1 MSDREDDNIISAP
14 IPELDDH
21 RHLTPAAARHG
32 DRGRRGTFD
41 TLYGSRNYELEAL
54 ASAAAERP
62 NSNIHVRDFTEEA
75 ISDNEDDGPTGRVTP
90 SRRVRRMT
98 AGSSQTHSPPNSV
111 KAFAQARRREREMS
125 FSEPNYGHPDDED
138 DRRSRKSSV
147 GGRSLR
153 SRPRT
158 INDGA
163 SVASVQT
170 AEEDVCFPVQNKD
183 QLYIDFEYLED
194 FINNQ
199 REAQDAAQNDES
211 ASLLRP
217 KTAQTVASMHSGAAA
232 GDNAGVVSDSSD
244 AIEKTESNPEATEP
258 GDAVRT
264 EARTPV
270 PPPVDNTRISFFSSN
285 WDSTIHAPELCDL
298 LIPGE
303 DIRGLFE
310 IPPERDDGV
319 WWLNINNPSPDEI
332 NVICKAF
339 GVHPLTH
346 EDIATQESREKI
358 ELFPA
363 YYFVC
368 FRSFNTV
375 VDEDGV
381 QEYEPLH
388 IYAIVFREG
397 TLSFSFAPNQH
408 AQHVRRRITLLKDFM
423 SLSSD
428 WICYALIDD
437 IVDSF
442 APVIKKLEH
451 VVDNIE
457 DSVFII
463 HDEDSNDFLKS
474 VVTTRRNVTALIR
487 LLGGKADVLRGFTKR
502 CNENYKVTPRMDI
515 GLYLGDIQDH
525 VVTMVGN
532 LTHFEKMLSRVHHS
546 YLTQL
551 TVSSISQGTATN
563 EALSK
568 ITFLASILVPLN
580 LVSGMFGMNVAVP
593 WREVNSLAP
602 FFGIM
607 GFMVFISIIM
617 VVIAR
622 RLRYI

>member
-1 MSDREDDNIISAP
+1 MSDPEDAYDNTLSVP
-14 IPELDDH
+14 MLELDDH
-21 RHLTPAAARHG
+21 RRLSPVPQRLNE
-32 DRGRRGTFD
+32 RSRRGTFD
-41 TLYGSRNYELEAL
+41 TLYGSRNLELESQVEHPA
-54 ASAAAERP
+54 
-62 NSNIHVRDFTEEA
+62 NNIHVRDFTEEA
-75 ISDNEDDGPTGRVTP
+75 VSDSDDDGLAGRLSP
-90 SRRVRRMT
+90 SRRSRRMT

-125 FSEPNYGHPDDED
+125 FSDPSRPRYDDD
-138 DRRSRKSSV
+138 DRRSRGSSV
-147 GGRSLR
+147 ETRSYR

-158 INDGA
+158 IDDRA
-163 SVASVQT
+163 SIASVQT

-183 QLYIDFEYLED
+183 QLNIDFDYLEE

-199 REAQDAAQNDES
+199 RQVQEAAMDNE
-211 ASLLRP
+211 
-217 KTAQTVASMHSGAAA
+217 TAGLSRHNTSQTT
-232 GDNAGVVSDSSD
+232 AGVTMPNDTGIHPLDSCD
-244 AIEKTESNPEATEP
+244 
-258 GDAVRT
+258 GDVKAET
-264 EARTPV
+264 EADSPDVGDGNPRTDNRTPV
-270 PPPVDNTRISFFSSN
+270 PPPIDNTRISFFSSN
-285 WDSTIHAPELCDL
+285 WESTIHAPELCDL

-303 DIRGLFE
+303 DIRGLFA
-310 IPPERDDGV
+310 IPPEQSDGV
-319 WWLNINNPSPDEI
+319 WWLNVNSPSPDEI
-332 NVICKAF
+332 NAICKAF

-368 FRSFNTV
+368 FRSFNAVT
-375 VDEDGV
+375 DEEGI

-397 TLSFSFAPNQH
+397 TLSFSFSPNQH
-408 AQHVRRRITLLKDFM
+408 ASHVRRRIALLKDFV

-442 APVIKKLEH
+442 APVIKKLER
-451 VVDNIE
+451 VVDGIE

-463 HDEDSNDFLKS
+463 HDEDSNEFLKS
-474 VVTTRRNVTALIR
+474 VVTTRRNVTSLIR

-551 TVSSISQGTATN
+551 TVNSISQGTATN

-580 LVSGMFGMNVAVP
+580 LVSGLFGMNVQVP
-593 WREVNSLAP
+593 WRDTASYGP

-607 GFMVFISIIM
+607 GFMVIISIIM
-617 VVIAR
+617 VYIAK

>member
-1 MSDREDDNIISAP
+1 MSDHEDTYDNNNNLSVP
-14 IPELDDH
+14 MLELDDH
-21 RHLTPAAARHG
+21 RHLSPATPRQNE
-32 DRGRRGTFD
+32 RPRRGTFD
-41 TLYGSRNYELEAL
+41 TLYASRNLEREAQ
-54 ASAAAERP
+54 AEHTG
-62 NSNIHVRDFTEEA
+62 SNVHVRDFTEEA
-75 ISDNEDDGPTGRVTP
+75 VSDSEDDGPMGRQSP
-90 SRRVRRMT
+90 SRRSRRMT

-125 FSEPNYGHPDDED
+125 FSDPSRPRYDED
-138 DRRSRKSSV
+138 DRKSRASSIEARSF
-147 GGRSLR
+147 R

-158 INDGA
+158 IDDRA
-163 SVASVQT
+163 SVISVQT

-183 QLYIDFEYLED
+183 QLNIDFDYLEE

-199 REAQDAAQNDES
+199 REAQEAAMDAEA
-211 ASLLRP
+211 ASLLRQH
-217 KTAQTVASMHSGAAA
+217 TAQTAT
-232 GDNAGVVSDSSD
+232 GVSVVNEPVIHPSESFDSDVK
-244 AIEKTESNPEATEP
+244 AEAELPET
-258 GDAVRT
+258 GDAAVRI
-264 EARTPV
+264 ESRTPV

-285 WDSTIHAPELCDL
+285 WESTIHAPELCDL

-310 IPPERDDGV
+310 IPPEQQDGV
-319 WWLNINNPSPDEI
+319 WWLNINNPTADEI
-332 NVICKAF
+332 NAICKAF

-375 VDEDGV
+375 TDEEGI

-408 AQHVRRRITLLKDFM
+408 ASHVRRRIALLKDFV

-442 APVIKKLEH
+442 APVIKQLER
-451 VVDNIE
+451 VVDSIE

-463 HDEDSNDFLKS
+463 HDEDSNEFLKS
-474 VVTTRRNVTALIR
+474 VVTTRRNVTSLIR

-551 TVSSISQGTATN
+551 TVNSISQGTATN

-580 LVSGMFGMNVAVP
+580 LVSGMFGMNVQVP
-593 WREVNSLAP
+593 WKDTDSLGP

-607 GFMVFISIIM
+607 GFMVVISIII
-617 VVIAR
+617 VGIAR